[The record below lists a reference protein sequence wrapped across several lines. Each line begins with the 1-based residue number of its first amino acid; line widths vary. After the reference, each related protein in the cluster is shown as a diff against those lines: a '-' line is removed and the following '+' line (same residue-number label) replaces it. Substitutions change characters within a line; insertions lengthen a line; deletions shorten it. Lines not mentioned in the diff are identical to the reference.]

1 MSLHHLLNINP
12 YRCYCS
18 ERIKKLNFVNKAL
31 FGAVQKKQKI
41 DPTQNAPEPVIDK
54 PTLVPLRPSI
64 PPTRPKIDLSSEMY
78 WMLSHTQQTAPPFN
92 SVRKIKHK
100 KTSITAAT
108 SSSSSSTIDKSLFL
122 LKNNRSIR
130 ALNKP
135 TKRSLDNRPHTSP
148 IPASLTK
155 FTDSL
160 CPVPIKLK
168 SPNSDIIPSIRI
180 PLNIDR
186 LTDVLAVPAFGDTL
200 HSFPIIE
207 ADLQRVPSVGT
218 ILQATMPK
226 AARKALQ
233 KWKLLKLAELGE
245 AGFQQMQQGM
255 LFKFLIFA
263 NENTNLF

>member
-1 MSLHHLLNINP
+1 MALHLHHLLNINP
-12 YRCYCS
+12 YRCFCS

-31 FGAVQKKQKI
+31 FGAVQKKHKI
-41 DPTQNAPEPVIDK
+41 DPTQNAPKSVIDDK
-54 PTLVPLRPSI
+54 PTMVPLRPSP

-108 SSSSSSTIDKSLFL
+108 SSSSSSTIDKSMFL

-135 TKRSLDNRPHTSP
+135 TKRSLEIHQPDTSP
-148 IPASLTK
+148 IPPSLTK

-180 PLNIDR
+180 PLNIVR
-186 LTDVLAVPAFGDTL
+186 LTDVLAVPAFGDAL
-200 HSFPIIE
+200 RSFPIME
-207 ADLQRVPSVGT
+207 AGDLQRVPSVGT

-245 AGFQQMQQGM
+245 AGFQQMQQGICY
-255 LFKFLIFA
+255 LNF
-263 NENTNLF
+263 